1 MEAVKRGHQEVVT
14 VLLQQEESVCDINLE
29 DKNKCTAL
37 HYACSLGR
45 VGMVKQLA
53 SHPRYRYNRENN
65 RQNSAI
71 TAAVKAGQADCVLAL
86 CREVSVVSV
95 YLDTTDREGR
105 SLKEIAR

>member
-1 MEAVKRGHQEVVT
+1 M
-14 VLLQQEESVCDINLE
+14 L
-29 DKNKCTAL
+29 
-37 HYACSLGR
+37 
-45 VGMVKQLA
+45 KQLA
-53 SHPRYRYNRENN
+53 SHPRYRYN

-71 TAAVKAGQADCVLAL
+71 TAAVKAGHADCVLAL